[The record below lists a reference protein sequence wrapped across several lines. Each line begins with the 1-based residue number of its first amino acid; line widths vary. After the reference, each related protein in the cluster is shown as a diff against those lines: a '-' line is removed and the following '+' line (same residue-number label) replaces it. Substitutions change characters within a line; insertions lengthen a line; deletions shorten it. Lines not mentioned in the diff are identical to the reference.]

1 MGDTLLI
8 VEDLDVS
15 NLDDWFDVLVTWLEG
30 LSARGISTVLFGNI
44 VSQEQQLDALTLL
57 GALASA
63 VVDLRLGVVGTLG
76 DGRSASVMAREITT
90 LDHLVAKGTALI
102 VKSNDPSRLAAG
114 RDVVVALARDDRAT
128 AGFGDE
134 VVLDA
139 PNLPRP
145 RSGEP
150 LLGVWNGSGEG
161 VIEIQDLLNGS
172 SHESVALLEKTMTEF
187 QESETVNAG
196 SAVRLVGTGRG
207 SVDLRDA
214 IKRASK

>member
-1 MGDTLLI
+1 VGDTLLI
-8 VEDLDVS
+8 LDDLDVS
-15 NLDDWFDVLVTWLEG
+15 NVDNWFDVLATWLDG
-30 LSARGISTVLFGNI
+30 LRARGFSTVLFGNI

-57 GALASA
+57 GALASS

-90 LDHLVAKGTALI
+90 LDHLLAKGTALI
-102 VKSNDPSRLAAG
+102 LKSNDPSRLAAG

-128 AGFGDE
+128 AGSGDE

-139 PNLPRP
+139 PNLPRA
-145 RSGEP
+145 RNGEP
-150 LLGVWNGSGEG
+150 LLGIWNGSGEG

-172 SHESVALLEKTMTEF
+172 SRESVPLVEMTMTEF
-187 QESETVNAG
+187 QESEKLKTG
-196 SAVRLVGTGRG
+196 LAVRLVGTGRG

-214 IKRASK
+214 IKSVSK